1 MILSTS
7 EAQELHTGSWQAQ
20 KYILRNHGSPGI
32 LLLVRSLVLSDLVS
46 CVVLQLPRLLWLP
59 FIAVRDV
66 IIMKQSDWSVT
77 NMALGIKTE

>member
-7 EAQELHTGSWQAQ
+7 EAQELHTASWQAQ

-46 CVVLQLPRLLWLP
+46 CVVLWLP